1 MAEQQEE
8 SLSDDDFM
16 TPTRRRYVE
25 HHINTL
31 IKFDIGVKPTH
42 NLFTC
47 LYSYLDAYV
56 WLKVLQDQLIDS
68 MLQFHVPTTF

>member
-31 IKFDIGVKPTH
+31 IKFDIGV
-42 NLFTC
+42 N
-47 LYSYLDAYV
+47 
-56 WLKVLQDQLIDS
+56 
-68 MLQFHVPTTF
+68 